1 VNGHIHAVLMDA
13 AAVEPEMVTLV
24 PVITLV
30 IAVLTPVIPADFFYK
45 KTKQHE
51 KANKPFRRKQ
61 KTQPEQKNDFKSAA
75 IGDE

>member
-1 VNGHIHAVLMDA
+1 MDA

-30 IAVLTPVIPADFFYK
+30 IAVLTPVIPADLFYK
-45 KTKQHE
+45 KKLNNMKKQTNPSAASR
-51 KANKPFRRKQ
+51 KLSLNK
-61 KTQPEQKNDFKSAA
+61 KNDFKSAA